1 MPSIGVVLSDLVP
14 DSLVSRFER
23 ILSCYADFRK
33 DIEKQIKEKPLRPPP
48 PAIKSKGISYFIQ
61 LMVCCKDYP
70 YDFSSPEYAKLL
82 GQYRSKAAVD
92 TSFAN
97 SN

>member
-33 DIEKQIKEKPLRPPP
+33 DIEKKTKEKPLRPPP
-48 PAIKSKGISYFIQ
+48 PAIKSKGTLFY
-61 LMVCCKDYP
+61 
-70 YDFSSPEYAKLL
+70 
-82 GQYRSKAAVD
+82 
-92 TSFAN
+92 
-97 SN
+97 

>member
-48 PAIKSKGISYFIQ
+48 PAIKSKGISFYSA
-61 LMVCCKDYP
+61 DG
-70 YDFSSPEYAKLL
+70 LL
-82 GQYRSKAAVD
+82 
-92 TSFAN
+92 
-97 SN
+97 